1 MLGGYDVLIG
11 IMWWVTAVGGDDM
24 LREKYWW

>member
-1 MLGGYDVLIG
+1 MLGGGDVLIG
-11 IMWWVTAVGGDDM
+11 IRWWMTTVGGNDM